1 MIWSL
6 VAAGF
11 VVWGY
16 FNEAAVVIAVL
27 TCNLTALVWY
37 VLAMICLFALR
48 VKEPNLPRPFKVP
61 LYPAL
66 PAAVI
71 VMSLIAAGAYG
82 IYNPGETLGV
92 SSTTTVLLITAIMYA
107 VGLANFFLYA
117 RTRLAAAA
125 PEELAARASADA
137 DQTS

>member
-1 MIWSL
+1 MM
-6 VAAGF
+6 
-11 VVWGY
+11 
-16 FNEAAVVIAVL
+16 
-27 TCNLTALVWY
+27 ALVWY

-48 VKEPNLPRPFKVP
+48 VKEPNLPRPYKVP
-61 LYPAL
+61 LYPVL

-107 VGLANFFLYA
+107 VGLAYFFLYA

-125 PEELAARASADA
+125 PEELAARASAEA